1 MPRRRKASARTRFIR
16 LVALIRNRVMTQHQ
30 VRPQESVWDYPR
42 PPRLETDHRRIL
54 VRRGDSIL
62 ADSIRSIRVLETSH
76 PPVFYVPSGSVRTGL
91 LTLSSIRT
99 MCEFKGVADYWDLGG
114 PEPIPRVAWSY
125 PQPLAGYED
134 IAGWLA
140 FFPGKVECYVGG
152 ERALPQEGGF
162 YGGWITS
169 EIVGPFK
176 GAPGTDGW

>member
-1 MPRRRKASARTRFIR
+1 
-16 LVALIRNRVMTQHQ
+16 
-30 VRPQESVWDYPR
+30 
-42 PPRLETDHRRIL
+42 
-54 VRRGDSIL
+54 
-62 ADSIRSIRVLETSH
+62 
-76 PPVFYVPSGSVRTGL
+76 
-91 LTLSSIRT
+91 

-134 IAGWLA
+134 LAGWLA
-140 FFPGKVECYVGG
+140 FFPGKVECYVDG
-152 ERALPQEGGF
+152 ERAMSQEGGF